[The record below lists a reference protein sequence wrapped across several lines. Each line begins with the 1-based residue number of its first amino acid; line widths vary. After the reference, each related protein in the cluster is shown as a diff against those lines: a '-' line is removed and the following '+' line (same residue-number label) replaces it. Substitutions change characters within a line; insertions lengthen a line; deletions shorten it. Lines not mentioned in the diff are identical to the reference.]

1 MSSPRVITAGE
12 IGQLDVVLAVEGFCI
27 PPEIK
32 SPNTRVYELPDS
44 PIGPTLGDLNKV
56 IAFLR
61 EQHAVKGTPLRI
73 GAYGGARLLA
83 AAALSVGLAERRL
96 EEKEDVATLSTN
108 HKNWIG
114 ELPRKVQ
121 LVAELVMLPAT
132 ILAAQAAP
140 AKTWICN
147 DPTMESTFWASSD
160 NLVADTVRLDFTEVR
175 HGIAIVAGV
184 LLECV
189 CGSPIKPRDASDAAQ
204 TRASE
209 LLGELGRDLTA
220 NANLQTLAKLAYA
233 SRAECENVIGP
244 DMPGLA
250 LKQAVERVLFKYGIP
265 IDADCVAA
273 WLIPDVSD
281 ALGRDRLRFDEC
293 FDHLRALCSRPDI
306 SKEYFAEIANAAAST
321 TLARRCKGASA
332 EFYKSVLDNN
342 LKLRVA

>member
-1 MSSPRVITAGE
+1 MSSPRVITDGK
-12 IGQLDVVLAVEGFCI
+12 ISQLDALLGVAGFCI
-27 PPEIK
+27 PAEIK
-32 SPNTRVYELPDS
+32 NPYTRVYELPDS
-44 PIGPTLGDLNKV
+44 PIGPTVDDLNDV

-61 EQHAVKGTPLRI
+61 KQHAVKGTSLTI

-96 EEKEDVATLSTN
+96 DEKEDVATLAAN

-114 ELPRKVQ
+114 NLPRREH
-121 LVAELVMLPAT
+121 LVVELVMLPAT

-147 DPTMESTFWASSD
+147 DPTMKSTFWASSD
-160 NLVADTVRLDFTEVR
+160 NLVADTICLDFVEVR
-175 HGIAIVAGV
+175 HGLAIVAGV

-189 CGSPIKPRDASDAAQ
+189 CGSAIRPGDAADAAQ
-204 TRASE
+204 TRARE
-209 LLGELGRDLTA
+209 LLVELGRDLTA

-250 LKQAVERVLFKYGIP
+250 LKQAVERVLFKYCFP

-281 ALGRDRLRFDEC
+281 ALRRDRSRFDEC
-293 FDHLRALCSRPDI
+293 FNHLRALCSRPDI
-306 SKEYFAEIANAAAST
+306 PQQYFAEIADAAASA
-321 TLARRCKGASA
+321 TLAQRCEGASA
-332 EFYKSVLDNN
+332 EFYKSVLENN
-342 LKLRVA
+342 LELRLM